1 MAAALGSPAW
11 SRLIRF
17 IAIEDGLTY
26 SGEPLL
32 PPTADVGAA
41 FLKGSPP
48 LQARILARDDPLDTT
63 LRLTSTIKTVQR
75 LLSPLDARSHVS
87 SIRALGANF
96 AQPGQ
101 NPAEA
106 KSVGKRPKLPI
117 VFYKPNT
124 AITGF
129 GGDIRLPKEAVG
141 ETDWEVELVVII
153 GKTCKNV
160 KKENALDYVL
170 GYTLSNDVSSRKRMF
185 AVPQWGL
192 GKSFDTFLPLGP
204 CIVSAA
210 SQIIPDPD
218 NVDLKTVVNGKTMQ
232 VGNTRDMLYGCAE
245 TIEWLSQGTTLEAGS
260 IISMGTPPTE
270 GFKQDPPVFFKHG
283 DICTIS
289 GSHGLGS
296 MTNPVVDETKMSLPS
311 KASL

>member
-1 MAAALGSPAW
+1 MAKPLQAPSW
-11 SRLIRF
+11 TRLIRF
-17 IAIEDGLTY
+17 IAVEDGLTY

-32 PPTADVGAA
+32 PPTEDVGAS
-41 FLKGSPP
+41 LVKGSPP
-48 LQARILARDDPLDTT
+48 LQARVLSRDDPLDTS
-63 LRLTSTIKTVQR
+63 LRLTGTVKTVQR
-75 LLSPLDARSHVS
+75 LLPPLDPHIHVT

-96 AQPGQ
+96 VQPGQ

-106 KSVGKRPKLPI
+106 KSVEKRPKLPI
-117 VFYKPNT
+117 VFYKPIST
-124 AITGF
+124 IIGH
-129 GGDIRLPKEAVG
+129 GQDIRLPKEAVG
-141 ETDWEVELVVII
+141 ETDWEVELVVVI

-160 KKENALDYVL
+160 QREDALNYVL

-210 SQIIPDPD
+210 SGLIPNPD
-218 NVDLKTVVNGKTMQ
+218 NVDIKTVVNGKTMQ
-232 VGNTRDMLYGCAE
+232 QGNTENMLYGCAE
-245 TIEWLSQGTTLEAGS
+245 TIEWLSQGTTLEAGT

-270 GFKQDPPVFFKHG
+270 GFKQNPPVFFRHG
-283 DICTIS
+283 DVCTIS

-296 MTNPVVDETKMSLPS
+296 MTNPVIDETKEMGERARL
-311 KASL
+311 